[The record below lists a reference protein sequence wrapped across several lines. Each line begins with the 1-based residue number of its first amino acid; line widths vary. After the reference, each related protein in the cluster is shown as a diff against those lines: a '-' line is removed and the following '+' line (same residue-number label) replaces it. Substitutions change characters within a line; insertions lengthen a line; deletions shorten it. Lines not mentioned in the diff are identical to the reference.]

1 MTRREKWTVGL
12 VIVLIGVL
20 GWMEATAPEPVDWS
34 PSWSRYHDKP
44 YGASLV
50 HERLTDLFPAV
61 HTTHRSI
68 YENVDALNDTA
79 APPMAHV
86 LLGAQF
92 SPDQVAWSAL
102 LERVSAGDQLFVAA
116 AWLGD
121 EVADTLGLDMDVE
134 LGAEEVDLRFMGRSP
149 IVQGTFTYDRHFDDR
164 YFTRYDTSRTRVL
177 AVDGASRPVLLQL
190 RWGEGRIVVCSVPLA
205 FTNHHLLKGGNAR
218 FMAGALS
225 LLSPLPVLWDE
236 HYKLGRQGDS
246 SPMRYILSQPPL
258 RWAWYLTLVLVVV
271 FLVVRARREQRAIPI
286 VLPPRNASRDQ
297 VHTVARL
304 YQEKG
309 DHADLARKMTAY
321 FEEEL
326 RERTRPGQVGHDD
339 ATARHLAIH
348 TGLEQDEL
356 EQRLKTISALSNK
369 ERPTPDDLLRLDG
382 LLYDIRER
390 L

>member
-1 MTRREKWTVGL
+1 M
-12 VIVLIGVL
+12 
-20 GWMEATAPEPVDWS
+20 
-34 PSWSRYHDKP
+34 
-44 YGASLV
+44 
-50 HERLTDLFPAV
+50 
-61 HTTHRSI
+61 
-68 YENVDALNDTA
+68 
-79 APPMAHV
+79 
-86 LLGAQF
+86 
-92 SPDQVAWSAL
+92 
-102 LERVSAGDQLFVAA
+102 
-116 AWLGD
+116 
-121 EVADTLGLDMDVE
+121 
-134 LGAEEVDLRFMGRSP
+134 
-149 IVQGTFTYDRHFDDR
+149 
-164 YFTRYDTSRTRVL
+164 
-177 AVDGASRPVLLQL
+177 LLQL

-225 LLSPLPVLWDE
+225 LLSPRCWGRAPQTGPP
-236 HYKLGRQGDS
+236 GRQL
-246 SPMRYILSQPPL
+246 PMRFILSPTTL

-348 TGLEQDEL
+348 TGLE
-356 EQRLKTISALSNK
+356 RTNWNNASRPFAPSATRSVPRRTTCAWTGCCTTSENAYEHPRRHG
-369 ERPTPDDLLRLDG
+369 ERNERGGLRTCG
-382 LLYDIRER
+382 TAHRTATGR
-390 L
+390 GRCANRCTAR